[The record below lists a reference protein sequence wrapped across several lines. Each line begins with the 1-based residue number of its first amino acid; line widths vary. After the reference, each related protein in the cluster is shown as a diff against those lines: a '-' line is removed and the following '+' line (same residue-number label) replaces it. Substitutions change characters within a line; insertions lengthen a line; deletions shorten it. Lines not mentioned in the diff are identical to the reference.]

1 MRKSSVIL
9 VPLLVALAAPARAQ
23 DVAMPAARPSE
34 RRIEIGLSV
43 LPMALGKF
51 IATNSANQMITTSDA
66 AFSYGLG
73 LQVGYVL
80 LPGLTVGVAPQVF
93 LNVKPKEETAFTAQE
108 IDLMARV
115 AYAVRPVSTI
125 ALYAEALPGYSLIHP
140 SSGSISKGVVLGLG
154 VGAAA
159 DMSDRT
165 FVSLGAGYQ
174 VGFQKVPAL
183 GETKTRYLR
192 VALGVGMRF

>member
-80 LPGLTVGVAPQVF
+80 LPGLSVGVAPQVF

-165 FVSLGAGYQ
+165 FVSLGVGYQ